1 MAQKPRA
8 QNVPAALATPIDLG
22 ANATRDIAGALNGL
36 LADVFALYMKTKNFH
51 WHMSGP
57 HFRDYHLMLDEQ
69 SDQIFAMTDVLAE
82 RVRKIGHLTLHSIGE
97 IARAQRLSDNDAAY
111 VTPQDMLAELREDNG
126 TMAKQMREA
135 HEMIDEQ
142 RDVATASLPENSSV
156 RPGARPGSCSK
167 PAGRKATTQPGIVTL
182 HGYRL

>member
-1 MAQKPRA
+1 MAKNRDTRG
-8 QNVPAALATPIDLG
+8 VPPPLATPSDLG

-57 HFRDYHLMLDEQ
+57 HFRDYHLMLDEH

-82 RVRKIGHLTLHSIGE
+82 RTRKIGQLTLHSIGE
-97 IARAQRLSDNDAAY
+97 ISRNQRITDNDAPY

-126 TMAKQMREA
+126 ELAKRMREA

-142 RDVATASLPENSSV
+142 KDVATASVLEVFIDETERRAWFLYEASHSAPLAE
-156 RPGARPGSCSK
+156 
-167 PAGRKATTQPGIVTL
+167 
-182 HGYRL
+182 